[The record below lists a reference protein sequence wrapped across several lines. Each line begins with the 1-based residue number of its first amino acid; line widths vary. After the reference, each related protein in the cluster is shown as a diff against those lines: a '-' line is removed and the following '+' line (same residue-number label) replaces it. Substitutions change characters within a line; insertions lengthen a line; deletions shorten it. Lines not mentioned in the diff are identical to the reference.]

1 MLVPYIGN
9 LWVRKVYF
17 NVHRRCNSLPGDA
30 KSFKCWFEGL
40 AISSPRDSGKSLN
53 ASTLYP
59 LEQAC
64 CAMASKLGSRIWVR
78 TSYCDHPVDSVAKL
92 LVKHPYNRKLQILL
106 PLPHDAVQA
115 ISTAILSGFYYI
127 VQISLSTFV
136 DCDFI
141 QANLVNASLFCASAD
156 TSIRVAI
163 TPDGYLHIVVC
174 KQQYECLGLAG
185 ERVLGTGKL
194 WFSQVNPQ

>member
-1 MLVPYIGN
+1 
-9 LWVRKVYF
+9 
-17 NVHRRCNSLPGDA
+17 
-30 KSFKCWFEGL
+30 
-40 AISSPRDSGKSLN
+40 
-53 ASTLYP
+53 
-59 LEQAC
+59 
-64 CAMASKLGSRIWVR
+64 MASKLGSRIWVR

-115 ISTAILSGFYYI
+115 ISTAILSGFYYKM
-127 VQISLSTFV
+127 QISLSTFV

-141 QANLVNASLFCASAD
+141 QANLVDASLFCASAD

-163 TPDGYLHIVVC
+163 TPDGYLHIVVRQ
-174 KQQYECLGLAG
+174 QQYECLGLAG

-194 WFSQVNPQ
+194 WFSQINPQ